1 MESALNVN
9 KKRFRVIASIGSAG
23 LIALLVMLL
32 MTGTI
37 FAAFP
42 LAGIGGFTVEA
53 SKIVGNQ
60 FELYPEVGPTEGSDK
75 WMNAAIYI
83 EGETKIT
90 QLNLAKTLD
99 VSSTLGSYGV
109 NTVDIIISNSGSDIT
124 AEGLRLRVTG
134 LQSDDSLL
142 TNLGI
147 QEGVNNKDG
156 DRQPFILSS
165 DVVNLTNA
173 QLNTHYLSVG
183 SIGIPGL
190 KIQLVHNTTDGKKG
204 GF

>member
-1 MESALNVN
+1 M
-9 KKRFRVIASIGSAG
+9 
-23 LIALLVMLL
+23 
-32 MTGTI
+32 
-37 FAAFP
+37 
-42 LAGIGGFTVEA
+42 
-53 SKIVGNQ
+53 
-60 FELYPEVGPTEGSDK
+60 
-75 WMNAAIYI
+75 
-83 EGETKIT
+83 
-90 QLNLAKTLD
+90 
-99 VSSTLGSYGV
+99 
-109 NTVDIIISNSGSDIT
+109 
-124 AEGLRLRVTG
+124 TG